1 MKIFLLGGNRYVG
14 KSLLKLLKKKDNENI
29 VYSLSRNKNIDN
41 IQNHFLGDR
50 QNIDNLEY
58 IFKDI
63 RPDILIDMICYSRN
77 DLQGIL
83 HLKDKGFLKSLKH
96 YIVISSFFVYK
107 YFSLNLYKEEKI
119 NKELL
124 NSSINDTY
132 TKNKIEMETLLAKS
146 ELFQKSTIVR
156 LPFIFSNDDYTKRFQ
171 YFCKLAASKPEDFFD
186 NNFSFS
192 MISKNSAV
200 FGIYELIKNNLPKGC
215 VDLANTGCLNQ
226 RKMSQLIKK
235 IAINKS
241 IKDSFNIHI
250 PYLVEKN
257 LCIST
262 NKVKVKKALQ
272 DEVVLEASKIFKNY

>member
-63 RPDILIDMICYSRN
+63 RPDVLIDMICYSRN

-132 TKNKIEMETLLAKS
+132 TKNKIEMETLLAQS

-171 YFCKLAASKPEDFFD
+171 YFCKLW
-186 NNFSFS
+186 
-192 MISKNSAV
+192 I
-200 FGIYELIKNNLPKGC
+200 
-215 VDLANTGCLNQ
+215 
-226 RKMSQLIKK
+226 
-235 IAINKS
+235 
-241 IKDSFNIHI
+241 
-250 PYLVEKN
+250 
-257 LCIST
+257 
-262 NKVKVKKALQ
+262 
-272 DEVVLEASKIFKNY
+272 